1 MGDRAK
7 DKNFMRVVRAS
18 RNAPLIQLMEDAQ
31 DPKKL
36 QKVKKDFAKA
46 LKASRKRV
54 ANSATELS
62 LEMSSSSKAITV
74 DQELATVGGQ
84 ESEALSA
91 PKPVPLAKTGNK
103 TGNKRKSS
111 CWFRFCCPPCAVFC
125 DKGCACPDLCYAGVF
140 CGLYTVFCYFYDES
154 KNKDATKD
162 ESLSDEIDE
171 EKWKEFMNLKR
182 FQRLVYYR
190 GRLLSNGCS
199 YHGKG
204 MDAGRIKIMWY
215 PGVECEKPHMTGK

>member
-1 MGDRAK
+1 MKPYETLTCRIKVEEMGERAK

-54 ANSATELS
+54 ANSATEL
-62 LEMSSSSKAITV
+62 
-74 DQELATVGGQ
+74 
-84 ESEALSA
+84 
-91 PKPVPLAKTGNK
+91 
-103 TGNKRKSS
+103 R
-111 CWFRFCCPPCAVFC
+111 
-125 DKGCACPDLCYAGVF
+125 
-140 CGLYTVFCYFYDES
+140 YDES

-199 YHGKG
+199 YYGKG